1 MRRGIYRFETTIS
14 QTSSEGVAMISNN
27 GIRGPDN
34 DYVYTGS
41 QVAKNGKRGWSFSA
55 ERYGKSGPRFSI
67 RRFSAM
73 VYGEEGER
81 EFRLSG
87 ESDAD
92 ANTKVA
98 IHGRWVAVSRRGF
111 DNTQPKPPFLNHFD
125 LWLSTQSLTSTTPTI
140 PPLSNS
146 DGTEIPCL
154 RSTHSILPAYPSRL
168 KLACISNGRRRLVRH
183 ERFSISFR
191 PLTISQAHGWRT
203 DNAGNWARLGVHRT
217 TGERGAG
224 CSKDIIP
231 GAVTERLE
239 RV

>member
-27 GIRGPDN
+27 RIRGLDN

-41 QVAKNGKRGWSFSA
+41 QVAKSGKRGWSFSA

-92 ANTKVA
+92 ANTKFA
-98 IHGRWVAVSRRGF
+98 IHGRWVAV
-111 DNTQPKPPFLNHFD
+111 L
-125 LWLSTQSLTSTTPTI
+125 
-140 PPLSNS
+140 
-146 DGTEIPCL
+146 
-154 RSTHSILPAYPSRL
+154 
-168 KLACISNGRRRLVRH
+168 
-183 ERFSISFR
+183 
-191 PLTISQAHGWRT
+191 
-203 DNAGNWARLGVHRT
+203 
-217 TGERGAG
+217 
-224 CSKDIIP
+224 
-231 GAVTERLE
+231 
-239 RV
+239 